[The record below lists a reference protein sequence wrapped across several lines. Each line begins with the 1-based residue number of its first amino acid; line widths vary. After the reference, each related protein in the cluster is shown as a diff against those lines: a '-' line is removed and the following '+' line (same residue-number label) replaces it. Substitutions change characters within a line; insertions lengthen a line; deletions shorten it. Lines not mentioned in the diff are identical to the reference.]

1 MFRIAKSRPWP
12 SDIDLAMAR
21 ETLAY
26 IEGDLR
32 RIPEFGRIAE
42 ALEKAIAEID
52 TVERLASPPAARA
65 PITARFFA
73 RR

>member
-1 MFRIAKSRPWP
+1 MFRIARSRPWP
-12 SDIDLAMAR
+12 SDVDLGMAR

-42 ALEKAIAEID
+42 ALDKAISEID
-52 TVERLASPPAARA
+52 AVERLAPPQTPRTAIA
-65 PITARFFA
+65 ARFFA